1 MIDYPDFFFRLVR
14 PRDVANRLKDVL
26 NHPSTIAAVGQEDP
40 QMLVEH
46 VRDNH
51 PDPVLREAARKLFP
65 HPGDS
70 VTAGFDF
77 GRAETPRIAIPF
89 SNGVFE
95 FHVNP
100 AALDPDRGSVQ
111 WVNYYR
117 EMVSDC
123 STPYQGCGYASEGNL
138 KMRARW
144 HAPPLPLF
152 HFHVPLLPFT
162 VNTIPQS
169 ISLYVRRHMP
179 QVSILLRSLG
189 MALQLLVGTPIW
201 QYLRLSDNAIHL
213 KRTCKYEDP
222 IVPSSSSPSHH
233 SLSTDCK
240 HSTLFAMSGNER
252 PKRGAA
258 GKAAIAVKAT
268 LSPPKRRNTRGRQK
282 KTIAA
287 NVPAG
292 STTITASISIQG
304 AGDEDGEPDDA
315 RSSPFS
321 SVPASPV
328 LGAQM
333 GAPDAIPPPPL
344 IFTHPPTPHMSL
356 TPRDDLNAAVPS
368 NPDAET
374 LFVPSSSGRSQ
385 SRTRPPHVKGP
396 EAPRVTPIP
405 LPPTSGPDTSSLE
418 LMALREPPAPPTIE
432 NKPPPPLHA
441 APPAN
446 ETPVAGHTPGETG
459 VAQADPAA
467 EDNAPEGDELD
478 PFLDTPQD
486 KNKRP
491 LPFTPA
497 NTRPSS
503 SMDGTPTP
511 QGRVPN
517 SVREVEKE
525 VKRRVLDALDW
536 GADQTGYVKDYFWRS
551 VLKEY
556 QGAKAAAEPK
566 DWNIFQNFDKNE
578 RQSRGDTRVYSAQ
591 EVSARFALFK
601 EQNPEWKEILQD
613 FEELKQLDQAAGT
626 TLASQQRLLKKLHG
640 VMVGHVEN
648 AFKNHFEVLF
658 VITCSSIFQNYGLSR
673 MYTTKGLK
681 DFCQTRLGI
690 TDDKFLGLA
699 LTEACHAAAN
709 TVTQEVLDH
718 TATNKTTPT
727 PQPANNDVKP
737 TPQPAN
743 NDVKPTPQPS
753 ANTSSRRAAVTK
765 PPPSLADKQ
774 NELLRKQYDD
784 LVKKFGSAP
793 RSTPAP
799 SSSATAQPPAQSR
812 TTKSTTWSGGQQ
824 TSSTR
829 TSAQIFEANEAEVVR
844 PPPPHPNSVQVPSG
858 ASIPIPIPP
867 YIPLVGVTKKRN
879 VDDWCKSLMD
889 SLLLSG
895 RFVTE
900 APNKTAWEP
909 LPRYLEK
916 SGLCL
921 VGWPVGCP
929 IPGEADILN
938 PGPSIGIRAIGQGGK
953 QKLIDMLTAPD
964 AVAPKYVRGDPH
976 AMSAKLMPIV
986 IEAAPVWTPSQVQ
999 LFKQLRGKKLP
1010 QDSEDVIPPERGR
1023 RLFANGAY
1031 DNLGPRYVVSTTRP
1045 DYLPIFDYSDKDTA
1059 TKEKTAKEPSRQA
1072 STPATDS
1079 PPLPIDPALDSKSVF
1094 GNESTTPSN
1103 DDVDDDD
1110 SVEVSEI
1117 PLDLRRRLP
1126 TFRSSSP
1133 KKSSSADA
1141 TGSSASES
1149 TSSLRTHSRDPS
1161 SHSSHAASIPSLPQA
1176 PPSAHPTGRGAP
1188 GPPGRGAG
1196 FGHGRPGRGRGA
1208 PPGPRGR
1215 GRAPAVPHPSV
1226 QAQGPAY
1233 PVYHQPP
1240 YGAHPPYGA
1249 AYYYPP
1255 AEGSYHADPY
1265 SDGNFSQHP
1274 PFASGY
1280 QAYYPA
1286 PAPTS
1291 HEAAYDDEYDDMYV
1305 DDPPAGPSGSA

>member
-46 VRDNH
+46 IRDTH

-77 GRAETPRIAIPF
+77 GRAEPQRIAIPF
-89 SNGVFE
+89 FDGIFE
-95 FHVNP
+95 FHVMP
-100 AALDPDRGSVQ
+100 ALDPDSGSVQ

-117 EMVSDC
+117 EMVSD
-123 STPYQGCGYASEGNL
+123 
-138 KMRARW
+138 W
-144 HAPPLPLF
+144 
-152 HFHVPLLPFT
+152 
-162 VNTIPQS
+162 
-169 ISLYVRRHMP
+169 
-179 QVSILLRSLG
+179 
-189 MALQLLVGTPIW
+189 
-201 QYLRLSDNAIHL
+201 
-213 KRTCKYEDP
+213 TCKYQDST
-222 IVPSSSSPSHH
+222 VPCSSSPFRH
-233 SLSTDCK
+233 SLSTNCK
-240 HSTLFAMSGNER
+240 HSTLFAMSGNERR

-268 LSPPKRRNTRGRQK
+268 LSPSKRHNTRGRRK
-282 KTIAA
+282 KTVAA

-304 AGDEDGEPDDA
+304 ADDEDGEADDA
-315 RSSPFS
+315 RSSTFS
-321 SVPASPV
+321 SVPTSPV
-328 LGAQM
+328 LGPQL
-333 GAPDAIPPPPL
+333 GPPDAIPPPPL
-344 IFTHPPTPHMSL
+344 ILTQPPTPQMSL
-356 TPRDDLNAAVPS
+356 LPPDDPNAAVPPNS
-368 NPDAET
+368 DT
-374 LFVPSSSGRSQ
+374 SSGGRSR
-385 SRTRPPHVKGP
+385 SRTRPTTVKGPEAPP

-405 LPPTSGPDTSSLE
+405 LSPTSGPDTSSL
-418 LMALREPPAPPTIE
+418 ATHEPPAPSTIE
-432 NKPPPPLHA
+432 NKPPPPLHT

-446 ETPVAGHTPGETG
+446 ETPVGGHTPGETG
-459 VAQADPAA
+459 VAQAVPAT
-467 EDNAPEGDELD
+467 EDSAPKSDELD
-478 PFLDTPQD
+478 PFLDTPQN
-486 KNKRP
+486 KNKPP
-491 LPFTPA
+491 LPFTPT
-497 NTRPSS
+497 NPRPPSF
-503 SMDGTPTP
+503 MDDTPTP

-536 GADQTGYVKDYFWRS
+536 GANQTGYVKDYFWRS

-578 RQSRGDTRVYSAQ
+578 RQGRGDTRVYSAQ

-613 FEELKQLDQAAGT
+613 FEELKHLDQAAT
-626 TLASQQRLLKKLHG
+626 ATLASQQWLLKKLYAA
-640 VMVGHVEN
+640 MVAHVEN

-673 MYTTKGLK
+673 MYTTKGLTE
-681 DFCQTRLGI
+681 FCHTRLGI

-699 LTEACHAAAN
+699 LTEACHAAAK
-709 TVTQEVLDH
+709 TVTQEVIDH
-718 TATNKTTPT
+718 TATDNAMST
-727 PQPANNDVKP
+727 PQPANDDVKA

-743 NDVKPTPQPS
+743 DDVKATPQPRTD
-753 ANTSSRRAAVTK
+753 TSSRRAAVTK
-765 PPPSLADKQ
+765 PAPSVADKQ
-774 NELLRKQYDD
+774 AQQTELLRKQQED
-784 LVKKFGSAP
+784 LRRKFGPAS

-799 SSSATAQPPAQSR
+799 QSSATAQPTAQSR
-812 TTKSTTWSGGQQ
+812 TTKSTTRCGGQQ
-824 TSSTR
+824 TLSIK
-829 TSAQIFEANEAEVVR
+829 TSAQIFESNEAEIAR
-844 PPPPHPNSVQVPSG
+844 PPPPRPHLVQVPSG

-867 YIPLVGVTKKRN
+867 YIPLVGVTKKKN

-895 RFVTE
+895 GFVSE

-921 VGWPVGCP
+921 VGWPVGCH
-929 IPGEADILN
+929 IPGEADILSL
-938 PGPSIGIRAIGQGGK
+938 GPSIGIRAIGQGGK
-953 QKLIDMLTAPD
+953 QKLIDTLTAPD
-964 AVAPKYVRGDPH
+964 TVAPKYVRGDSH

-986 IEAAPVWTPSQVQ
+986 IKAAPVWTPSQVQ
-999 LFKQLRGKKLP
+999 LFKQLGGKKLP
-1010 QDSEDVIPPERGR
+1010 QDSEDAIPPERGR

-1045 DYLPIFDYSDKDTA
+1045 DYLPIFDYSDRNTA
-1059 TKEKTAKEPSRQA
+1059 TNEKKAKEPSRQA

-1079 PPLPIDPALDSKSVF
+1079 PPPPIDPALDSKSVS
-1094 GNESTTPSN
+1094 GHESTTHSN

-1110 SVEVSEI
+1110 PVEVSEI
-1117 PLDLRRRLP
+1117 PVDRRRRLP
-1126 TFRSSSP
+1126 AFCSTSP
-1133 KKSSSADA
+1133 KKSSTADT
-1141 TGSSASES
+1141 TGPSSS

-1161 SHSSHAASIPSLPQA
+1161 SHSSHSASIPPLPQA
-1176 PPSAHPTGRGAP
+1176 PQSGHPAGRGAP
-1188 GPPGRGAG
+1188 CPPGRGAG
-1196 FGHGRPGRGRGA
+1196 FGQGLHGRGRGA
-1208 PPGPRGR
+1208 PSGARGR

-1226 QAQGPAY
+1226 QAPGPAY

-1249 AYYYPP
+1249 TYYYPP

-1265 SDGNFSQHP
+1265 SDGSFSQHP
-1274 PFASGY
+1274 PFAGGY